1 MANEKVFQSRIQL
14 KHDIEENW
22 LKAINFVPKE
32 GEIVIYDS
40 DSNNPTPRFKIGD
53 GVTVIGSLPFVA
65 AQADWNITNE
75 SDSGY
80 IKNKPNYDKIVTDL
94 EELSTNVAY
103 INKEDNENIE
113 NPDIAVSSI
122 IIDSALSRTSANPVQ
137 NATITAELD
146 TIKYAKADWN
156 QNDETAIDFVRNR
169 THYDSRVIKTIEK
182 TFENITETNAVKLA
196 DANIDINRIVS
207 YSMSGTDGENTYNF
221 VVTDIL
227 IEDVSEF
234 FDKPTGSIFE
244 IRPNDGRGPIMDY
257 FAVPVEIPDQSDDG
271 SDATVTYHGLYSIID
286 GLYILVKFEINIES
300 GELKQIDSKFIPET
314 DPSKIKDMYY
324 EEAGTDTKG
333 LSYNIPITSEESTH
347 EEIPFEVGQKWNVYT
362 NGSTLYS
369 ENVEVKKTSNG
380 TLYIGDYPTPAPYY
394 VTKTTVRG
402 LSFWISNAQVSSITI
417 TCVESAKKIHK
428 IPIRYLPDNVFTQDN
443 APAKFGMGSMSVVEG
458 DSKASGMNA
467 HAEGTSTQA
476 SGDYSHAEGN
486 RTTAS
491 GASSHAEGG
500 STSASEDYSHAEGF
514 NTSAHGRYSHT
525 EGIDTTTYGV
535 FSHTE
540 GNGTIASAKSQH
552 VQGEYNIPD
561 SSTPT
566 KRGMYADIVG
576 NGKSSTVLSNAY
588 TLDWDGNGWF
598 AGDVYVGSTSG
609 TNKDL
614 GSKKLIK
621 EGDDIII
628 QSSTEGSTKKFKIT
642 VDDSGTLSAAEVNT

>member
-40 DSNNPTPRFKIGD
+40 DSSNPTPRFKIGD

-65 AQADWNITNE
+65 AQADWNITDE
-75 SDSGY
+75 SNSGY

-103 INKEDNENIE
+103 INKENNENIE
-113 NPDIAVSSI
+113 SPDIAASSI
-122 IIDSALSRTSANPVQ
+122 IIDSALSKTSANPVQ

-146 TIKYAKADWN
+146 TIKDAKADWN

-182 TFENITETNAVKLA
+182 TFENITESKPVKLA

-207 YSMSGTDGENTYNF
+207 YSMSGTDGENTYNII
-221 VVTDIL
+221 VTDIL
-227 IEDVSEF
+227 IDDISEMVN
-234 FDKPTGSIFE
+234 KPTGSVFE
-244 IRPNDGRGPIMDY
+244 IRSNEGRGPILDY
-257 FAVPVEIPDQSDDG
+257 FAVPVEISDDG
-271 SDATVTYHGLYSIID
+271 SGATVTYHGLYSMVD
-286 GLYILVKFEINIES
+286 AGDILVKFEINIES

-333 LSYNIPITSEESTH
+333 LSYNIPITTEESTH

-369 ENVEVKKTSNG
+369 ENEEVKKTSDG
-380 TLYIGDYPTPAPYY
+380 TLYIGNYPTPAPYY
-394 VTKTTVRG
+394 ITKTTVYA
-402 LSFWISNAQVSSITI
+402 LSVWINNAQVSSITI

-458 DSKASGMNA
+458 DSKANGMNA
-467 HAEGTSTQA
+467 HAEGAGTFA
-476 SGDYSHAEGN
+476 NGDYSHAEGN

-491 GASSHAEGG
+491 GESSHAEGAG
-500 STSASEDYSHAEGF
+500 TFANGDYSHAEGF
-514 NTSAHGRYSHT
+514 ATSARGHCSHT
-525 EGIDTTTYGV
+525 EGDNTTTYGL
-535 FSHTE
+535 FSHAE
-540 GNGTIASAKSQH
+540 GMGTVASAKSQH

-561 SSTPT
+561 AGTPT
-566 KRGMYADIVG
+566 ERGMYADIVG
-576 NGKSSTVLSNAY
+576 NGKSSRVLSNAY

-609 TNKDL
+609 TKKDS

-642 VDDSGTLSAAEVNT
+642 VDDNGTLSAAEVNI